1 MNHHRA
7 RILRSALRRVNL
19 TQHSTATANS
29 EFERPFAFSDTL
41 TLVLTPRL
49 ESRWTIWD
57 WGRYDFNPAEVVSIQ
72 RFGLLPLIAWGIRV
86 NHNRTDLPRRVV
98 FCTLGSRDK
107 IIAAISIAG
116 FVPAGE
122 EG

>member
-1 MNHHRA
+1 MAEVTFRGGVWIGGLRA
-7 RILRSALRRVNL
+7 SWPYA
-19 TQHSTATANS
+19 
-29 EFERPFAFSDTL
+29 TL
-41 TLVLTPRL
+41 TVAKDCLTL
-49 ESRWTIWD
+49 ASTKTRWTIWD
-57 WGRYDFNPAEVVSIQ
+57 WGRYDFNPAEVISIQ